1 MNQESLNLSAEA
13 LNEYNRQE
21 TVNHINN
28 FTRYC
33 LNELTHVDHL
43 KYIYNVLPN

>member
-1 MNQESLNLSAEA
+1 MNQETLNLSAEA
-13 LNEYNRQE
+13 LVKYNSKE
-21 TVNHINN
+21 TVNHIND
-28 FTRYC
+28 FTKYC